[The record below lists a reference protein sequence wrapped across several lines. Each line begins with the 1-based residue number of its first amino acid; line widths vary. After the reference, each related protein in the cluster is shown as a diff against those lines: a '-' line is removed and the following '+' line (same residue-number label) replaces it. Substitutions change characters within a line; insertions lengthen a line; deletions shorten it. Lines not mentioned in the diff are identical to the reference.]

1 MIYFTSDT
9 HYGHKNL
16 VSGCTSWDNDKRCRK
31 FSSLS
36 EHDEFIVRSI
46 NSTVGYED
54 TLYHLGDWSFG
65 GFDNIKKFRDRL
77 NCSNIHLILGNHDHH
92 LENNRDDCH
101 DYFSSVQHYLEIE
114 IEDVHIIMSHWP
126 MKVWNKY
133 HKGSWQ
139 LHGHCHNNL
148 QPDEWWTSS
157 KANERRRTMDI
168 GLDTNSLKPW
178 SFNELKKIM
187 NKLDKFGKALDHHEN
202 D

>member
-1 MIYFTSDT
+1 
-9 HYGHKNL
+9 
-16 VSGCTSWDNDKRCRK
+16 
-31 FSSLS
+31 
-36 EHDEFIVRSI
+36 
-46 NSTVGYED
+46 
-54 TLYHLGDWSFG
+54 
-65 GFDNIKKFRDRL
+65 
-77 NCSNIHLILGNHDHH
+77 
-92 LENNRDDCH
+92 
-101 DYFSSVQHYLEIE
+101 
-114 IEDVHIIMSHWP
+114 MSHWP
-126 MKVWNKY
+126 MKMWNKC